1 MLSLISNISS
11 LNAQNN
17 LTNTENQ
24 LSSSLQK
31 LSSGMRINTAMDDA
45 AGLGISVNLESD
57 VASYTQAARNA
68 NDGISVTQ
76 TAEGALNQTSDIITR
91 LRELAMESASDGVS
105 NTQRAYIQTEASQLT
120 NEIDRIANDTTYNGT
135 ALLNSASSSLTFQVG
150 IGSSATND
158 QISVNTTD
166 ATSATLLGSFAT
178 SFAATDSTGA
188 LATQSGAVNVLSQLD
203 KALNTVSNDRSNLGA
218 VGNRLTSAVST
229 ITTISQNL
237 SAADSRIRDV
247 DVASETSNMT
257 RLSVLAQANQQPQ
270 VALKLLQ

>member
-1 MLSLISNISS
+1 MLSLINNISS

-17 LTNTENQ
+17 LSKTEHS
-24 LSSSLQK
+24 LSSALQK

-57 VASYTQAARNA
+57 VASYNQASRNA

-76 TAEGALNQTSDIITR
+76 TAEGALNQTSAIITR

-105 NTQRAYIQTEASQLT
+105 NTQRAYIQTEATQLT
-120 NEIDRIANDTTYNGT
+120 SEIDRIANDTQYNGT
-135 ALLNSASSSLTFQVG
+135 SLLNTTASSLTFQVG
-150 IGSSATND
+150 IGSSTTND
-158 QISVNTTD
+158 QIKVGKVD
-166 ATSATLLGSFAT
+166 ATSATLLGAT
-178 SFAATDSTGA
+178 ALDFSTQTGA
-188 LATQSGAVNVLSQLD
+188 VAALGSLD
-203 KALNTVSNDRSNLGA
+203 TALDTVSNDRSNLGA
-218 VGNRLTSAVST
+218 IGNRLSDAVST
-229 ITTISQNL
+229 IATISTNL

-257 RLSVLAQANQQPQ
+257 RLSVLAQAGVAVLAQANQQPQ

>member
-17 LTNTENQ
+17 LSKTEHS
-24 LSSSLQK
+24 LSSALQK

-57 VASYTQAARNA
+57 VASYNQASRNA

-76 TAEGALNQTSDIITR
+76 TAEGALNQTSAIITR

-105 NTQRAYIQTEASQLT
+105 NTQRAYIQTEATQLT
-120 NEIDRIANDTTYNGT
+120 SEIDRIANDTQYNGT
-135 ALLNSASSSLTFQVG
+135 SLLNTTAGSLTFQVG
-150 IGSSATND
+150 IGSSTTND
-158 QISVNTTD
+158 QIQVGKVD
-166 ATSATLLGSFAT
+166 ATSATLLGAT
-178 SFAATDSTGA
+178 ALDFSTQTGA
-188 LATQSGAVNVLSQLD
+188 VAALGSLD
-203 KALNTVSNDRSNLGA
+203 TALDTVSNDRSNLGA
-218 VGNRLTSAVST
+218 IGNRLSDAVST
-229 ITTISQNL
+229 IATISTNL

-247 DVASETSNMT
+247 DVANETSNMT
-257 RLSVLAQANQQPQ
+257 RLSVLAQAGVAVLAQANQQPQ

>member
-1 MLSLISNISS
+1 MLSLINNISS

-17 LTNTENQ
+17 LSKTEHS
-24 LSSSLQK
+24 LSSALQK

-57 VASYTQAARNA
+57 VASYNQASRNA

-76 TAEGALNQTSDIITR
+76 TAEGALNQTSAIITR

-105 NTQRAYIQTEASQLT
+105 NTQRAYIQTEATQLT
-120 NEIDRIANDTTYNGT
+120 SEIDRIANDTQYNGT
-135 ALLNSASSSLTFQVG
+135 SLLNTTASSLTFQVG
-150 IGSSATND
+150 IGSSTTND
-158 QISVNTTD
+158 QIKVGKVD
-166 ATSATLLGSFAT
+166 ATSATLLGAT
-178 SFAATDSTGA
+178 ALDFSTQTGA
-188 LATQSGAVNVLSQLD
+188 VAALGSLD
-203 KALNTVSNDRSNLGA
+203 TALDTVSNDRSNLGA
-218 VGNRLTSAVST
+218 IGNRLSDAVST
-229 ITTISQNL
+229 IATISTNL

-257 RLSVLAQANQQPQ
+257 RLSVLAQAGVADLAQANQQPQ

>member
-1 MLSLISNISS
+1 MLSLINNISS

-17 LTNTENQ
+17 LSKTEHS
-24 LSSSLQK
+24 LSSALQK

-57 VASYTQAARNA
+57 VASYNQASRNA

-76 TAEGALNQTSDIITR
+76 TAEGALNQTSAIITR

-105 NTQRAYIQTEASQLT
+105 NTQRAYIQTEATQLT
-120 NEIDRIANDTTYNGT
+120 SEIDRIANDTQYNGT
-135 ALLNSASSSLTFQVG
+135 SLLNTTASSLSFQVG
-150 IGSSATND
+150 IGSSTTND
-158 QISVNTTD
+158 QIKVGKVD
-166 ATSATLLGSFAT
+166 ATSATLLGAT
-178 SFAATDSTGA
+178 ALDFSTQTGA
-188 LATQSGAVNVLSQLD
+188 VAALGSLD
-203 KALNTVSNDRSNLGA
+203 TALDTVSNDRSNLGA
-218 VGNRLTSAVST
+218 IGNRLSDAVST
-229 ITTISQNL
+229 IATISTNL

-257 RLSVLAQANQQPQ
+257 RLSVLAQAGVAVLAQANQQPQ

>member
-17 LTNTENQ
+17 LSKTEHS
-24 LSSSLQK
+24 LSSALQK

-57 VASYTQAARNA
+57 VASYNQASRNA

-76 TAEGALNQTSDIITR
+76 TAEGALNQTSAIITR

-105 NTQRAYIQTEASQLT
+105 NTQRAYIQTEATQLT
-120 NEIDRIANDTTYNGT
+120 SEIDRIANDTTYNGT
-135 ALLNSASSSLTFQVG
+135 SLLNTTSGSLTFQVG
-150 IGSSATND
+150 IGSSSTND
-158 QISVNTTD
+158 QIKVGKVD
-166 ATSATLLGSFAT
+166 ATSATLLGATALDFA
-178 SFAATDSTGA
+178 SQTGA
-188 LATQSGAVNVLSQLD
+188 VAALGSLD
-203 KALNTVSNDRSNLGA
+203 TALDTVSNDRSNLGA
-218 VGNRLTSAVST
+218 IGNRLSDAVST
-229 ITTISQNL
+229 IATISVNL

-247 DVASETSNMT
+247 DVANETSNMT
-257 RLSVLAQANQQPQ
+257 RLNVLAQAGVAVLAQANQQPQ

>member
-1 MLSLISNISS
+1 MLSLINNISS

-17 LTNTENQ
+17 LSKTEHS
-24 LSSSLQK
+24 LSSALQK

-57 VASYTQAARNA
+57 VASYNQASRNA

-76 TAEGALNQTSDIITR
+76 TAEGALNQTSAIITR

-105 NTQRAYIQTEASQLT
+105 NTQRAYIQTEATQLT
-120 NEIDRIANDTTYNGT
+120 SEIDRIANDTQYNGT
-135 ALLNSASSSLTFQVG
+135 SLLNTTASSLSFQVG
-150 IGSSATND
+150 IGSSTTND
-158 QISVNTTD
+158 QIKVGKVD
-166 ATSATLLGSFAT
+166 ATSATLLGAT
-178 SFAATDSTGA
+178 ALDFSTQTGA
-188 LATQSGAVNVLSQLD
+188 VAALGSLD
-203 KALNTVSNDRSNLGA
+203 TALDTVSNDRSNLGA
-218 VGNRLTSAVST
+218 IGNRLSDAVST
-229 ITTISQNL
+229 IATISTNL

-257 RLSVLAQANQQPQ
+257 RLNVLAQAGVAVLAQANQQPQ